1 MNPIT
6 TQNLSKAFIYS
17 KIEESKKYDECMY
30 LLAIQ
35 IFEKE
40 RTISSRMIREQLYLD
55 YDQSIKLMERVRID
69 YINTKDKVETKN
81 ASNSDSQLSDKL
93 PSP

>member
-1 MNPIT
+1 MNPLVAA
-6 TQNLSKAFIYS
+6 NLNKAIIYS
-17 KIEESKKYDECMY
+17 KVEESKKYDECMY

-40 RTISSRMIREQLYLD
+40 GTISSRTLREQLYLD

-69 YINTKDKVETKN
+69 YIFTKEIVEKKN
-81 ASNSDSQLSDKL
+81 APNKHCQ
-93 PSP
+93 